1 MTNAEKTETNILEP
15 IALVGIGCRLPG
27 GGNDPES
34 FWNMLINKVDA
45 ITEVPED
52 RWNLSNFFSEDKS
65 APGKTYTRH
74 GGFINDM
81 DKFEPEFFGISPRE
95 AACMDP
101 QQRIL
106 LETTTEAFADAGIDP
121 KDFRGKSVGVFIGI
135 FTHEYNNLL
144 LDSANRELI
153 DTHTGVGAS
162 SSIVANRISYIF
174 DFIGPS
180 LTLDTACS
188 SSMVSMHLACQS
200 IHNGESEIAIAGG
213 ANIILKP
220 EITIST
226 AKASMLSPDGRCKSF
241 DASANGYVR
250 SEGVG
255 ALLLKPLSKAL
266 EDGDDVYAVI
276 NSTVVNQDGKSDGIT
291 VPNRESQI
299 KALRKAI
306 KKSGVDSRDIFY
318 AEAHGTGT
326 FVGDPIEANS
336 IGTVLSEGRDTPL
349 LIGSVKSNVG
359 HLEAASGIA
368 SVVKVAM
375 ALKNKQIPPNIH
387 FNTPNPNIAF
397 GRLKM
402 RVPTAVEEWKVPAG
416 KVRRACINSFG
427 FGGTNASVVI
437 SEAPAQKAPDQKAS
451 DNNSSSPEALPACL
465 PLSATKQKS
474 LREVVKNFRELLLN
488 DEVALQNIIY
498 SASVR
503 STHYQNRV
511 AFVAENKN
519 ALIDLMDQYLD
530 GQESPFIIQ
539 NKNAY
544 SGKKLAFVFAGMGT
558 QWWAM
563 GRQLFNESSYAR
575 SIIEDCDK
583 RLENLSGWSILDELL
598 RDEQD
603 SNINKTQFAQPAIF
617 IVEVALAKLWLSW
630 GIQPDLIC
638 GHSVGEVAAAY
649 ISGALSLDDALTV
662 VYHRSRLQQT
672 TAGMGGMLAAAISRE
687 QAAEFIAGNEDK
699 VSIAAINSPV
709 SLTLAGDSAVLA
721 DLEKQLT
728 DRKIFCRPLT
738 VEVPYHCVVMDIL
751 EDEIRD
757 ALQFLTPTETTI
769 PLYSTVTGKRISGTT
784 LDAEYWWSN
793 VRQPV
798 QFSETISSMV
808 DAVEGDDAGA
818 AEVFL
823 EVSSHPVLIQSMKE
837 CLQSQTPFLTL
848 GSIKRKQD
856 EILSLSQTIGE
867 LYTYGYPLN
876 WKAFVSGSVVKLPRY
891 PWQKTSY
898 WRESD
903 ISKMDRIGS
912 HAIRTQ
918 VVKDEHPLLGA
929 RLDLASRDSVWENQ
943 LNYDNL
949 TYLQGHKIQDS
960 MIFPA
965 AGYVEM
971 AITAASKKASQQ
983 IEIENISLIQAL
995 TYQNT
1000 PTRTQFVLSD
1010 NTFSIFSEKQKKNAV
1025 SDWALLASGSVS
1037 VKAGLNGEKQAPL
1050 MLITSPESC
1059 SLNVDSDEL
1068 YQQFS
1073 AVGLNYFDEFRKIV
1087 DFKRNAT
1094 DSISQI
1100 EISHANA
1107 APYSLYPPLLDNGFQ
1122 SLLGIVIH
1130 QLAENDE
1137 ELVVLPTQIEKIT
1150 FHPAFEIASMAEAPV
1165 ITCHSQIDTLDNQQ
1179 LSGNIAFYGEDGTL
1193 LLEVTGLRCIL
1204 LAKKKWDMLAQNN
1217 DNNNFSNWFTEVHW
1231 EKASPLDD
1239 DQEIDTKITSK
1250 SWLIFDDISGLGKEL
1265 SGKLG
1270 DNSRLVSLD
1279 TFDQFDG
1286 PDLKLAISAFIQEI
1300 VEHQKI
1306 TDILYLWPLD
1316 IAPLN
1321 ESGNASCG
1329 TDSLLYI
1336 IQALNE
1342 IQATPALTLVTRG
1355 GQVVS
1360 SVSLNP
1366 EQSALWGMMQVL
1378 TLEQPQIHCKCVDLS
1393 PEGNIDQDVSSLLQC
1408 VQIANNENHIAF
1420 RNGEMFVQRLKP
1432 SQFELDDYTPVYE
1445 EASETKPAHDL
1456 EGSWFITG
1464 GFGGLGKLLA
1474 RRLVSIGVKNLVLM
1488 GRKGALGNE
1497 ELIEEFSANGVHV
1510 LAVKGDVSS
1519 YDDLQRIFLEIDE
1532 KMPSL
1537 QGVVHAAGV
1546 LDDGIIAQQTPQRF
1560 EKIMSPKVLGSW
1572 NLHQLTLDRQLDSFI
1587 LFSSVASLIGSP
1599 GQSNYASGNA
1609 FMDNLARL
1617 RQSLGL
1623 PGMAIN
1629 WGPWAGDGMAENLLE
1644 RLESKGFKA
1653 VDEETGLNVFQQLI
1667 LEDEIPQIG
1676 VAPIHWEAF
1685 FSTFS
1690 QGNAAFYEHFAVD
1703 HASTETQQADFY
1715 AQLKPLNE
1723 AEKETFLMDHV
1734 DATVSSVLG
1743 IQLTSEEERQT
1754 LLKDYG
1760 LDSLM
1765 SLEIVTKLEKSL
1777 GIPLPP
1783 TLLFEYPSIQTLGG
1797 YLLEQ
1802 LLESNQ
1808 ETNTTVTDSS
1818 DEADINDAL
1827 DGLTDE
1833 ELDSLLSE
1841 LAD

>member
-1 MTNAEKTETNILEP
+1 MTNAEKIETNTPEP

-34 FWNMLINKVDA
+34 FWSMLINKVDA
-45 ITEVPED
+45 TTEVPED

-65 APGKTYTRH
+65 APGKTYTRR
-74 GGFINDM
+74 GGFINDI

-106 LETTTEAFADAGIDP
+106 LETTAEAFADAGIDP
-121 KDFRGKSVGVFIGI
+121 KDFRGKSVGVYIGI

-153 DTHTGVGAS
+153 DTHTGVGVS
-162 SSIVANRISYIF
+162 SSIAANRISYIF

-188 SSMVSMHLACQS
+188 SSMVSLHLACQS
-200 IHNGESEIAIAGG
+200 IYNGESEIAIAGG

-250 SEGVG
+250 SEGAGV
-255 ALLLKPLSKAL
+255 LLLKPLSKAQ

-291 VPNRESQI
+291 VPNGESQI

-306 KKSGVDSRDIFY
+306 KNAGVDSRDIFY

-336 IGTVLSEGRDTPL
+336 IGTVLCEDRDSAL
-349 LIGSVKSNVG
+349 LIGSVKANIG

-368 SVVKVAM
+368 SMVKVAM

-397 GRLKM
+397 DQLNM
-402 RVPTAVEEWKVPAG
+402 RVPTDVEEWKVPAG

-427 FGGTNASVVI
+427 FGGTNASIVI
-437 SEAPAQKAPDQKAS
+437 SEAPAQKAPDDS
-451 DNNSSSPEALPACL
+451 NLSSEALPLCL
-465 PLSATKQKS
+465 PLSAMKQES
-474 LREVVKNFRELLLN
+474 LREVVKNFRALMLN
-488 DEVALQNIIY
+488 DDVSMQDIIY

-503 STHYQNRV
+503 STHYPKRV
-511 AFVAENKN
+511 AFVAKNKN

-539 NKNAY
+539 NKNSY

-563 GRQLFNESSYAR
+563 GRQLLNESSYAR
-575 SIIEDCDK
+575 SIIEDGDK
-583 RLENLSGWSILDELL
+583 RLEKLSGWSILDELL

-617 IVEVALAKLWLSW
+617 IVEVALAKLWLNW

-649 ISGALSLDDALTV
+649 ISGALSFDDALTV
-662 VYHRSRLQQT
+662 IYQRSRLQQT
-672 TAGMGGMLAAAISRE
+672 TAGMGGMLAAAVSRE
-687 QAAEFIAGNEDK
+687 QAATLIAGNEDK

-709 SLTLAGDSAVLA
+709 SLTLAGNSAVLT

-728 DRKIFCRPLT
+728 ERKIFCRSLT
-738 VEVPYHCVVMDIL
+738 VDVPYHCAVMDII
-751 EDEIRD
+751 EDELHD
-757 ALQFLTPTETTI
+757 ALQSLTPTETTI
-769 PLYSTVTGKRISGTT
+769 PLYSTVTGKRISGAT
-784 LDAEYWWSN
+784 LDAKYWWRN

-808 DAVEGDDAGA
+808 DTVEGDDAGA

-823 EVSSHPVLIQSMKE
+823 EVSPHPVLTQSMKE

-876 WKAFVSGSVVKLPRY
+876 WKSFVSGSIVKLPRY
-891 PWQKTSY
+891 PWQKASY

-903 ISKMDRIGS
+903 ISRMDRIGNL
-912 HAIRTQ
+912 AIRTQ
-918 VVKDEHPLLGA
+918 VIKNEHPLLGA
-929 RLDLASRDSVWENQ
+929 KLDLASRDSVWENQ
-943 LNYDNL
+943 LSYDNL
-949 TYLQGHKIQDS
+949 TYLQGHKIQDA

-971 AITAASKKASQQ
+971 AITASAKKANRQ
-983 IEIENISLIQAL
+983 IEIEDISLVQAL
-995 TYQNT
+995 TYRDT
-1000 PTRTQFVLSD
+1000 PIRTQFVLSD
-1010 NTFSIFSEKQKKNAV
+1010 NAFSIFSEKQKKNAA
-1025 SDWALLASGSVS
+1025 SDWALLASGTVS
-1037 VKAGLNGEKQAPL
+1037 VKAGVNGEKQAPL
-1050 MLITSPESC
+1050 IKSPELCTMNISP
-1059 SLNVDSDEL
+1059 DEL

-1094 DSISQI
+1094 SSISQI
-1100 EISHANA
+1100 EISHSNA
-1107 APYSLYPPLLDNGFQ
+1107 VSYSLYPPLLDNGFQ

-1130 QLAENDE
+1130 QLAESDE

-1150 FHPAFEIASMAEAPV
+1150 FHSAFEIASMAEEPV
-1165 ITCHSQIDTLDNQQ
+1165 ITCHSQLDTIDNQQ
-1179 LSGNIAFYGEDGTL
+1179 LSGNITFYGENGTL
-1193 LLEVTGLRCIL
+1193 LLEVAGLRCIL
-1204 LAKKKWDMLAQNN
+1204 LAKNKWDMLAQNN
-1217 DNNNFSNWFTEVHW
+1217 DNNKLSNWFTEVHW
-1231 EKASPLDD
+1231 EKASSFDD
-1239 DQEIDTKITSK
+1239 NQEIDTKITRK
-1250 SWLIFDDISGLGKEL
+1250 SWLIFDDKSGLGKEL
-1265 SGKLG
+1265 SEKLG
-1270 DNSRLVSLD
+1270 DNSEHVFLVS
-1279 TFDQFDG
+1279 FDQFDG
-1286 PDLKLAISAFIQEI
+1286 ADPKLAISSFIQEI

-1329 TDSLLYI
+1329 TDSLLYV

-1342 IQATPALTLVTRG
+1342 MQATPALTLVTKG
-1355 GQVVS
+1355 GQVVNS
-1360 SVSLNP
+1360 SSLNP

-1378 TLEQPQIHCKCVDLS
+1378 TLEQPQIQTKCVDLS
-1393 PEGNIDQDVSSLLQC
+1393 PEGNIEQDVSSLLQC
-1408 VQIANNENHIAF
+1408 IQIADNENRIAF
-1420 RNGEMFVQRLKP
+1420 RKGEMFVQRLKP
-1432 SQFELDDYTPVYE
+1432 SQFKLDDSASIYE
-1445 EASETKPAHDL
+1445 TSSETKSAYDL
-1456 EGSWFITG
+1456 EGSWLITG
-1464 GFGGLGKLLA
+1464 GFGGLGKLIA
-1474 RRLVSIGVKNLVLM
+1474 RRLVSIGIKNLVLM
-1488 GRKGALGNE
+1488 GRKGASGNE
-1497 ELIEEFSANGVHV
+1497 KLIEELSVNGVHV
-1510 LAVKGDVSS
+1510 LAVKGDISS

-1532 KMPSL
+1532 KMPPL
-1537 QGVVHAAGV
+1537 RGVVHAAGV
-1546 LDDGIIAQQTPQRF
+1546 LDDGIIAQQSPQRF
-1560 EKIMSPKVLGSW
+1560 EEIMRPKVLGSW
-1572 NLHQLTLDRQLDSFI
+1572 NLHQLTLDRQLDCFI

-1623 PGMAIN
+1623 PGIAIN
-1629 WGPWAGDGMAENLLE
+1629 WGPWAGAGMAENLLE
-1644 RLESKGFKA
+1644 RLESKGFGA

-1676 VAPIHWEAF
+1676 VAPIQWEAF

-1690 QGNAAFYEHFAVD
+1690 QSSAGFYEHFAAE

-1715 AQLKPLNE
+1715 AQLQPLNE
-1723 AEKETFLMDHV
+1723 AEQEAFLMDHAA
-1734 DATVSSVLG
+1734 ATVSSVLG
-1743 IQLTSEEERQT
+1743 IQLTSEEERQAP
-1754 LLKDYG
+1754 LKDYG

-1765 SLEIVTKLEKSL
+1765 SLEIMTKLEKSL
-1777 GIPLPP
+1777 DITLQP
-1783 TLLFEYPSIQTLGG
+1783 TLLFEYPSIQTLGV

-1808 ETNTTVTDSS
+1808 ETKATVTEFK

-1827 DGLTDE
+1827 DGLSDE
-1833 ELDSLLSE
+1833 ELDSLLCE